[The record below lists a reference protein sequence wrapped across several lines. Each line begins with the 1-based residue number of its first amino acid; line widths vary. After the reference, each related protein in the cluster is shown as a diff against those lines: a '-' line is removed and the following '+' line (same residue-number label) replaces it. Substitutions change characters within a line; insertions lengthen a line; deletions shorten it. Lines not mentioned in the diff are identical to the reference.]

1 LIDEQG
7 LMTYLNVYYTFP
19 QIPMGNVT
27 DYL

>member
-1 LIDEQG
+1 
-7 LMTYLNVYYTFP
+7 MTHLNVYYTFP